1 MGKRD
6 PSQKPPHTTVFV
18 RRKNHMPVVV
28 HPLIGD
34 QMNWKFLQRLR
45 DNAIECCI
53 VLFLEKDGGLG
64 IATVERVINAAGFI
78 GEEIVP

>member
-1 MGKRD
+1 
-6 PSQKPPHTTVFV
+6 
-18 RRKNHMPVVV
+18 MPVVV

-78 GEEIVP
+78 GARRSSYEKTQNKDSI